1 MSNTAFSQTLLHD
14 IIARHG
20 ASEGPLLPVLH
31 DIMAQFQHI
40 PDDAVAPLAEALG
53 LRRAEVHGVVSFYH
67 DFKTRPNGHHVIQ
80 LCRAEACQ
88 SVGAAGTQTDLL
100 DRLGLKGFGTTRD
113 SSVTV
118 EAVYCLGL
126 CACGP
131 AALVDGRPRGR
142 VCAQSL
148 MTEVGA

>member
-53 LRRAEVHGVVSFYH
+53 LTRAEVHGVVSFYH

-88 SVGAAGTQTDLL
+88 SVGAAGRKPTCSTGSASRASEPPATGRSPSRPSIVLASAPVVL
-100 DRLGLKGFGTTRD
+100 RLWSMGGHAG
-113 SSVTV
+113 
-118 EAVYCLGL
+118 G
-126 CACGP
+126 CAP
-131 AALVDGRPRGR
+131 
-142 VCAQSL
+142 QSL